1 MRPFFAL
8 LVVLVAVAGCG
19 DEAPPPPEPAAATSG
34 AAHGCVISR
43 VRYDSYPGRAPG
55 LGSLPWVRGEPA
67 SSGLVALLW
76 YWPQEWSERRVRRLR
91 IFTGGRA
98 PGGYNVKVMWVFVG
112 DAARSRGGDTLVV
125 RGRRVGS
132 RGRFRQSFGAIG
144 YEGQDG
150 APSFASII
158 DVPRPGC
165 WRLSL
170 RTGELRGRVTVRA
183 VDG

>member
-1 MRPFFAL
+1 MVRALFA
-8 LVVLVAVAGCG
+8 VVLVVTVAGCG
-19 DEAPPPPEPAAATSG
+19 AEQDAPKPAAATSG
-34 AAHGCVISR
+34 SAQGCVVSR
-43 VRYDSYPGRAPG
+43 VRYDPYPGGAPG
-55 LGSLPWVRGEPA
+55 LGSLPWVRGRPA

-91 IFTGGRA
+91 IFTGGKA

-125 RGRRVGS
+125 RGRRVGG

-158 DVPRPGC
+158 DVPTRGC

-170 RTGELRGRVTVRA
+170 STGGLRGAVTVRA
-183 VDG
+183 VGG